1 MRGTLARCQHSV
13 DVNTWLTIDSSCGM
27 QDLVMENQGY
37 GVSNATLD
45 IMTEAEK
52 MKFMTHEDLIQV
64 APSISTGGR

>member
-1 MRGTLARCQHSV
+1 
-13 DVNTWLTIDSSCGM
+13 M